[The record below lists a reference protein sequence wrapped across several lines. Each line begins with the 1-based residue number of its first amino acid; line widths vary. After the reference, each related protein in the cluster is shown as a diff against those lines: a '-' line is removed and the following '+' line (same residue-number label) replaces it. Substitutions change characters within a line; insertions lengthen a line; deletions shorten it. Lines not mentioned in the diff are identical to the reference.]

1 MITRYSRPEMRAV
14 WTDENKL
21 KLWLQIELLASEALV
36 KEGVVPTRDCKK
48 IKVGCAKWFANL
60 PGLVARQRELEK
72 VLNHDVI
79 AFTTAVA
86 EAINDKASRWFHFGL
101 TSSDVGDTC
110 YAVQMQQ
117 SADLLIADVKKLLP
131 VIARRAWEY
140 KFTPCIGRSHG
151 IHAEPTTFGLKL
163 ALMHDEFK
171 RALRRLETA
180 REVVS
185 VGKIS
190 GAVGTSAHLSPR
202 VEAYVCKKLGLRPAP
217 IATQVV
223 QRDIHAEFQSAMAL
237 VGASIERWTVEFRH
251 LQRTEVLEAE
261 EPFSK
266 GQKGSSA
273 MPHKRNPITW
283 ERLTGLA
290 RVLRGNALAALENVA
305 LWHERDISHSSVER
319 IIFPDSC
326 TLLDYMFG
334 LLTRLMDGLAV
345 YPENMKKNLGLSLGM
360 WNSQT
365 VLLAL
370 IRKGLTR
377 EAAYKLVQ
385 DASMKTWEVK
395 HAGRDDADFVEVL
408 KATPEVAKHF
418 KRGELEKLCSLAF
431 HFKEVNRRFKR
442 IGAIVIPDNRTK
454 KTKVTKKL
462 ETGRFVFFAPSK
474 FHSTARRRPTAG
486 LPPAEM
492 LSPASY
498 NQKTSLALF
507 VPSRIRLRDILSRP
521 HFPNR
526 LYACPIRHLLSS
538 PRFHTSPQFSL
549 A

>member
-1 MITRYSRPEMRAV
+1 MITRYSRPEMRAI

-21 KLWLQIELLASEALV
+21 NIWLQIELLASEALV
-36 KEGVVPTRDCKK
+36 KEGVVPAKDFKK
-48 IKVGCAKWFANL
+48 IKAGCDKWFADL

-79 AFTTAVA
+79 GFTTAVA
-86 EAINDKASRWFHFGL
+86 EAIDAGSAPASGAVADALGGNIGSATNTPKPSARARTAAAGAAALPNASRWFHFGL

-110 YAVQMQQ
+110 YAVQMMQ
-117 SADLLIADVKKLLP
+117 SADILIADVKKLLP
-131 VIARRAWEY
+131 AIARRAKEY

-151 IHAEPTTFGLKL
+151 IHGEPTTFGLKM
-163 ALMHDEFK
+163 ALMYDEFT
-171 RALRRLETA
+171 RALRRLESVRA
-180 REVVS
+180 VVA

-202 VEAYVCKKLGLRPAP
+202 VEAYVCKKLGIQPAP

-223 QRDIHAEFQSAMAL
+223 QRDIHAEFQLAMAL
-237 VGASIERWTVEFRH
+237 VGASIERWAVEFRH

-261 EPFSK
+261 EPFTK

-290 RVLRGNALAALENVA
+290 RVLRGNAMASLENVA

-334 LLTRLMDGLAV
+334 LLTRLMDGLVV
-345 YPENMKKNLGLSLGM
+345 YPANMKKNLGLSLGM

-370 IRKGLTR
+370 IKKGLTR
-377 EAAYKLVQ
+377 EAAYKLCQ
-385 DASMKTWEVK
+385 DAAMKTWEVK
-395 HAGRDDADFVEVL
+395 HAGRDDADFVEQL

-418 KRGELEKLCSLAF
+418 KKGELEALCSLDF
-431 HFKEVNRRFKR
+431 HFKEVNNRFK
-442 IGAIVIPDNRTK
+442 
-454 KTKVTKKL
+454 KL
-462 ETGRFVFFAPSK
+462 
-474 FHSTARRRPTAG
+474 G
-486 LPPAEM
+486 L
-492 LSPASY
+492 
-498 NQKTSLALF
+498 
-507 VPSRIRLRDILSRP
+507 
-521 HFPNR
+521 
-526 LYACPIRHLLSS
+526 
-538 PRFHTSPQFSL
+538 
-549 A
+549 